1 MQVSEVLLEII
12 TFAPYSAYLVAIDLP
27 IPLDEP
33 VIRILLPVKSNSD
46 ILYTPCMIK
55 LLIYYKINHLN

>member
-1 MQVSEVLLEII
+1 MPKLVFISSAVATQVSEVLDEII

-33 VIRILLPVKSNSD
+33 V
-46 ILYTPCMIK
+46 
-55 LLIYYKINHLN
+55 